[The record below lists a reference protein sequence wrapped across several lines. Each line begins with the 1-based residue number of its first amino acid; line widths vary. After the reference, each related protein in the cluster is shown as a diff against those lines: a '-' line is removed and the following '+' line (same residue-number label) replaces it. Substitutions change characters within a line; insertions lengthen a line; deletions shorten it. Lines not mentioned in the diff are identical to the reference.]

1 MNKTII
7 IQASSKSTGNTNKV
21 INYLNSN
28 ESFDFVDLKTK
39 NIGVFEYDF
48 SNAGDD
54 FIPLMEEIINKYDT
68 LVFATP
74 VYWYTMSA
82 TLKTFFDR
90 LSDLL
95 KYKKDL
101 GRQLRGKN
109 MAMIS
114 NSWADD
120 RRNGFEMPFIES
132 AKYLGMNY
140 LGNTHAWF
148 TEDGNDIHPD
158 AKVKINE
165 FRNILATKNFKD
177 VLTR

>member
-1 MNKTII
+1 MNKAII

-21 INYLNSN
+21 INYLNNN

-39 NIGVFEYDF
+39 KIGVFEYDF
-48 SNAGDD
+48 SNTDDD

-95 KYKKDL
+95 HYKKDL

-114 NSWADD
+114 NSGANDL
-120 RRNGFEMPFIES
+120 RNGFEMPFIES

-140 LGNTHAWF
+140 IGSTHVWF
-148 TEDGNDIHPD
+148 TEDENDIHPE
-158 AKVKINE
+158 AKLKIDE
-165 FRNILATKNFKD
+165 FKNLFNA
-177 VLTR
+177 

>member
-114 NSWADD
+114 NSGAND

-140 LGNTHAWF
+140 LGSAHAWF
-148 TEDGNDIHPD
+148 TEDGNDIHVE
-158 AKVKINE
+158 AKLKIDTL
-165 FRNILATKNFKD
+165 RK
-177 VLTR
+177 VLTQ

>member
-48 SNAGDD
+48 SNVGDD

-74 VYWYTMSA
+74 VY
-82 TLKTFFDR
+82 
-90 LSDLL
+90 
-95 KYKKDL
+95 
-101 GRQLRGKN
+101 
-109 MAMIS
+109 
-114 NSWADD
+114 
-120 RRNGFEMPFIES
+120 
-132 AKYLGMNY
+132 
-140 LGNTHAWF
+140 
-148 TEDGNDIHPD
+148 
-158 AKVKINE
+158 
-165 FRNILATKNFKD
+165 
-177 VLTR
+177 